1 MHLTDTVALQSD
13 LYLCFVGEGGDG
25 RLQLRTRIQ
34 EHARAWI
41 KRVREGKGET
51 PPATHLHPRAPP
63 AMRLHPRARPN
74 LDKPDV
80 VDASSYELAYKS
92 TPQRR

>member
-13 LYLCFVGEGGDG
+13 PYLCFVGEGGDG

-41 KRVREGKGET
+41 KRVREGEKGRWT
-51 PPATHLHPRAPP
+51 PP
-63 AMRLHPRARPN
+63 AMRLHPRARPAPALIN
-74 LDKPDV
+74 
-80 VDASSYELAYKS
+80 
-92 TPQRR
+92 